1 MNLAP
6 AGVSLGGAV
15 IGSIIL
21 ILVLQRWWLKGSKGK
36 SKGDDGSGGG
46 RSPKALIPFILGSLY
61 GMLIILCAGGIVA
74 AIAGVALWGANGLG
88 DMALI
93 WGVGGEAPMV
103 SRARQIALTNGGYA
117 IVLIATALIGGA
129 WRWAKKFPR
138 AQVALG
144 VLCGICLGLNGGI
157 AGMMALP
164 LANTVNLAG
173 GWWTGTI
180 L

>member
-1 MNLAP
+1 MNFAP

-15 IGSIIL
+15 VGSIIL

-36 SKGDDGSGGG
+36 GKGGDDGGGG
-46 RSPKALIPFILGSLY
+46 RSWKTLIPFALGSLY
-61 GMLIILCAGGIVA
+61 GMLIILCAGGLVA
-74 AIAGVALWGANGLG
+74 VIAGVALWGANGLG

-93 WGVGGEAPMV
+93 YGVGGEAPMV
-103 SRARQIALTNGGYA
+103 SRVRQIALTNGGYA
-117 IVLIATALIGGA
+117 IVLIGTALIGGA
-129 WRWAKKFPR
+129 WRWSKRFPR
-138 AQVALG
+138 MQVALG

-157 AGMMALP
+157 AGMMAVP
-164 LANTVNLAG
+164 LASTVNLAG